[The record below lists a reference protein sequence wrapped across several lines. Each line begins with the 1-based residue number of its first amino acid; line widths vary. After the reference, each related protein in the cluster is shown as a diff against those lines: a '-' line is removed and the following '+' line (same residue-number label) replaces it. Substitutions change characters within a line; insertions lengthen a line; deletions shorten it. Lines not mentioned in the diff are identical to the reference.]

1 MIYPAGKVL
10 GNCLIDT
17 LIGEGASARVYKG
30 THQTLGIPVAVK
42 VLKAAPQDSLA
53 SHLSTYRDR
62 FRREAQL
69 AARINHEGIVR
80 VLDFGEEM
88 GNLYLVM
95 EYVNG
100 HTLSEYLR
108 KSGPM
113 TEDMALRVTSW
124 LATAL
129 NAAHVQ
135 NIVHRDVKPGN
146 VLITKDG
153 WLKVSDLG
161 LAKDMGARD
170 LTNLDTLLGTP
181 YYMAPE
187 SFKPGQDVGPA
198 ADLYSLGVILYE
210 MLAGRPPF
218 TGTLNQVISG
228 HLHSEP
234 VYAAQVNGAKAP
246 LPEGTVKLLR
256 ALLAKDPALR
266 PRTGREVAELCQ
278 VRLQSVQTATA
289 FQGGEA
295 PREARHLADSSSFQR
310 LGQFMER
317 NLGSSIS
324 DYQGRR
330 VLHTTGRER
339 VLIWILAAVFLGGA
353 VAAYLTS
360 R

>member
-1 MIYPAGKVL
+1 
-10 GNCLIDT
+10 
-17 LIGEGASARVYKG
+17 
-30 THQTLGIPVAVK
+30 
-42 VLKAAPQDSLA
+42 
-53 SHLSTYRDR
+53 
-62 FRREAQL
+62 
-69 AARINHEGIVR
+69 
-80 VLDFGEEM
+80 
-88 GNLYLVM
+88 
-95 EYVNG
+95 
-100 HTLSEYLR
+100 
-108 KSGPM
+108 
-113 TEDMALRVTSW
+113 MALRVTAW

-129 NAAHVQ
+129 NAAHAQ

-146 VLITKDG
+146 ILITKDG

-170 LTNLDTLLGTP
+170 LTNLDTVMGTP
-181 YYMAPE
+181 YYMPPE
-187 SFKPGQDVGPA
+187 SLKPGQEVGPA
-198 ADLYSLGVILYE
+198 ADIYSLGVILYE

-234 VYAAQVNGAKAP
+234 VYSTQLNGAKLP
-246 LPEGTVKLLR
+246 LPEGTVKLMR
-256 ALLAKDPALR
+256 SLLAKDPALR
-266 PRTGREVAELCQ
+266 PRNGREVAELCHI
-278 VRLQSVQTATA
+278 RLQSVQSSVQSGAA

-295 PREARHLADSSSFQR
+295 SRDARHLADSSTFQR

-339 VLIWILAAVFLGGA
+339 ILIWILAAVFLGGA

>member
-1 MIYPAGKVL
+1 MIYAAGKVL
-10 GNCLIDT
+10 GHCHIDSF
-17 LIGEGASARVYKG
+17 LGEGSSARVYKG

-42 VLKAAPQDSLA
+42 VLKTAPQDSLA

-108 KSGPM
+108 KSGTM
-113 TEDMALRVTSW
+113 TEEMALKVTAW

-129 NAAHVQ
+129 HAAHSQ

-146 VLITKDG
+146 ILITKDG
-153 WLKVSDLG
+153 WLKISDLG
-161 LAKDMGARD
+161 LAKDMDARE
-170 LTNLDTLLGTP
+170 LTNMDTVLGTP

-187 SFKPGQDVGPA
+187 SFKSGQDVGPA
-198 ADLYSLGVILYE
+198 ADLYSLGIIFYE
-210 MLAGRPPF
+210 MLTGRPPYA
-218 TGTLNQVISG
+218 GTLNQVISG
-228 HLHSEP
+228 HLHGEP
-234 VYAAQVNGAKAP
+234 AYTVTQNGSKVA

-256 ALLAKDPALR
+256 AMLARDPALR
-266 PRTGREVAELCQ
+266 PRTGREVAELCHL
-278 VRLQSVQTATA
+278 RLQSVQAGVA
-289 FQGGEA
+289 YGGSEA
-295 PREARHLADSSSFQR
+295 PRDARNLAESSTFQR

-317 NLGSSIS
+317 NLGSSVS
-324 DYQGRR
+324 EYQGRR

-353 VAAYLTS
+353 IAAYVAS